1 MTLRRLV
8 VIALS
13 LLAAVPFALAEDT
26 PFTELPYTPSL
37 DVKSMDRSADPC
49 EDLYQYAC
57 GGWMKNNP
65 LPGDQ
70 ASWSVYGKLYE
81 ENQRYLW
88 GLLQDA
94 AKPNAGRNA
103 TQQKIGDYFDA
114 CMDTDTIEKAGAAPL
129 A

>member
-1 MTLRRLV
+1 MTLRVAAPLV
-8 VIALS
+8 
-13 LLAAVPFALAEDT
+13 LAALAAGSLVRAAEDT

-37 DVKSMDRSADPC
+37 DVKSMDKTANPC

-70 ASWSVYGKLYE
+70 ASWSAYGKLYE
-81 ENQRYLW
+81 DNQRYLW

-94 AKPNAGRNA
+94 AKPAAGRTP
-103 TQQKIGDYFDA
+103 TQQKI
-114 CMDTDTIEKAGAAPL
+114 
-129 A
+129 